1 MTYPP
6 AGQPPHGQQPPY
18 GQQPPQGQQPYGQ
31 QPYGQQPPPY
41 GQQPQYGQQP
51 GQYPPPGGFQQPG
64 GYPPQQPPKKKTGL
78 IIGLVVLALVVIG
91 GITTGVVLTMQG
103 KTPLASDEKQ
113 IENAIR
119 EFYDTLE
126 NDGILAAAELSCSA
140 DRAEIDKAPQS
151 EKDMM
156 DKASF
161 SIDIDKV
168 ENVVITGD
176 KAKAHVTG
184 TFKITIPGMDDDTD
198 TDSESDE
205 TLAKE
210 DGTWKICSDDSSEN

>member
-18 GQQPPQGQQPYGQ
+18 GQQLPYGQ

-41 GQQPQYGQQP
+41 GQQPQYGPQP
-51 GQYPPPGGFQQPG
+51 GQYPPQGGFQQPG

-78 IIGLVVLALVVIG
+78 IVGLVVLALVVVG
-91 GITTGVVLTMQG
+91 GITTGIVLTMQG

-113 IENAIR
+113 IENSIR
-119 EFYDTLE
+119 EFYDTME
-126 NDGILAAAELSCSA
+126 NEGIIAAAELSCAA
-140 DRAEIDKAPQS
+140 DRAEFDKASQS

-168 ENVVITGD
+168 DNVVITGD
-176 KAKAHVTG
+176 KATAKVTG
-184 TFKITIPGMDDDTD
+184 TFSISMPGE
-198 TDSESDE
+198 DSTEPENTSDE

-210 DGTWKICSDDSSEN
+210 DGKWKICSDSDDNN